1 MGKKSGADKVLLWA
15 REFSIKI
22 SDDEIDTTV

>member
-15 REFSIKI
+15 RELGIENSN
-22 SDDEIDTTV
+22 DEIDTVV